1 LHIVHYN
8 LTTTTKEGGV
18 ETFVWDLAGEQ
29 ARAGHRVTIVSG
41 RGPVQ
46 RSLPGVEV
54 KAAGY
59 VDRDVFAFG
68 PFRRAWAL
76 RKLAERLSMLPRG
89 LFLVGRPDL
98 VHIHKPYDL
107 PLAPLLRLRGVP
119 VFYHGHGEGFF
130 PGDRALARSAAA
142 LLSCSTYNAET
153 LRARYGQEATIVYNG
168 VDTGHFRPA
177 DPEPSLRAALA
188 GDARY
193 VLLMPG
199 RFMPWKGHADV
210 LDAVSQARDLPLR
223 LVLVGEGET
232 RQALEARATALGI
245 RERVLFTGT
254 VPHRDMPR
262 YFAAADMVLGA
273 SVASETFGMVLAEA
287 MACERA
293 VLASTWR
300 GYDDV
305 VIQGATGERF
315 DAGDPAS
322 LAAALRRLMAE
333 PATRNAYG
341 AAGRRRVDDLFRWP
355 RVADRVQGV
364 YDRVLGSRSRV

>member
-1 LHIVHYN
+1 
-8 LTTTTKEGGV
+8 
-18 ETFVWDLAGEQ
+18 
-29 ARAGHRVTIVSG
+29 
-41 RGPVQ
+41 
-46 RSLPGVEV
+46 
-54 KAAGY
+54 
-59 VDRDVFAFG
+59 
-68 PFRRAWAL
+68 
-76 RKLAERLSMLPRG
+76 MLPRG